1 MAETKTTIPVEIKMG
16 NAGTNDANLPAF
28 KEGSIIFT
36 KDTKKIYIDPVG
48 ETERIAVGGT
58 EVAVDS
64 ELSKTS
70 TNPVQNK
77 IINSALS
84 NKQDK
89 FADLDY
95 VWSYSGNSVNQL
107 SLVLKSASRTTSTGG
122 VVISLI
128 PTLSLT
134 NETGQDV
141 GLTGIAA
148 PTADNDAVNKK
159 YVDDNILDYI
169 SLSYAAGPSGNQE
182 TTSITADNSSTI
194 TLLNKDGI
202 GIGIS
207 KGALAYIGPSNAT
220 LVGFNIDNSPIASE
234 KYVSNSIATQV
245 SSVYKAKGSIADIS
259 ALPTPDKDHEGYV
272 YNIESAFTTTANFVE
287 GAGKVYPAGTNVV
300 CINTTGTTYKW
311 DVLAG
316 MVDLSN
322 YVTTNALTSGLA
334 EKQAKF
340 AEYTS
345 TRPSE
350 EAPASTST
358 NILVLNEGMEFYLR
372 DRATNPLVEFRL
384 DNAGVLQGTTNNL
397 SLTTKNTFNLKSNI
411 FTLSNDNDDIFQV
424 VMDDSK
430 KVVYYGLKGGDDNGS
445 LYLTNTSRTAQ
456 QGATLQGNVSSDART
471 TALVV
476 NESNTKLLSW
486 KQGTT
491 TNNAPLLGV
500 STPVEAADTSKGI
513 TANDLD
519 YQAVNKKYV
528 DDIKTELLNAITHPY
543 TYDET
548 TKELTLIL

>member
-207 KGALAYIGPSNAT
+207 KGALAHIGPGNAT

-245 SSVYKAKGSIADIS
+245 SSVYKAKGS
-259 ALPTPDKDHEGYV
+259 
-272 YNIESAFTTTANFVE
+272 
-287 GAGKVYPAGTNVV
+287 
-300 CINTTGTTYKW
+300 
-311 DVLAG
+311 
-316 MVDLSN
+316 
-322 YVTTNALTSGLA
+322 
-334 EKQAKF
+334 
-340 AEYTS
+340 
-345 TRPSE
+345 
-350 EAPASTST
+350 
-358 NILVLNEGMEFYLR
+358 
-372 DRATNPLVEFRL
+372 
-384 DNAGVLQGTTNNL
+384 
-397 SLTTKNTFNLKSNI
+397 
-411 FTLSNDNDDIFQV
+411 
-424 VMDDSK
+424 
-430 KVVYYGLKGGDDNGS
+430 
-445 LYLTNTSRTAQ
+445 
-456 QGATLQGNVSSDART
+456 
-471 TALVV
+471 
-476 NESNTKLLSW
+476 
-486 KQGTT
+486 
-491 TNNAPLLGV
+491 
-500 STPVEAADTSKGI
+500 
-513 TANDLD
+513 
-519 YQAVNKKYV
+519 
-528 DDIKTELLNAITHPY
+528 
-543 TYDET
+543 
-548 TKELTLIL
+548 